1 MATKINDMD
10 KQQIAIC
17 EEMFAKYPRPFK
29 TNNVIGSASAMV
41 SFYNA
46 LDNNSK
52 RFYQYMN
59 PERMI
64 SLLWQ
69 VIKLNNEKTETRQS
83 AIKLLNKVIDSI
95 VVN

>member
-29 TNNVIGSASAMV
+29 TNNVIASASSMV
-41 SFYNA
+41 SFYKA
-46 LDNNSK
+46 TDDKGK

-69 VIKLNNEKTETRQS
+69 VIKLNNEKTETRQA
-83 AIKLLNKVIDSI
+83 AIKLLDKVIDSI
-95 VVN
+95 VIN

>member
-1 MATKINDMD
+1 MATKIIDMD
-10 KQQIAIC
+10 KKQIALC

-29 TNNVIGSASAMV
+29 TNNVVSSASAMI

-46 LDNNSK
+46 LDDNSK

-59 PERMI
+59 PERMV

-69 VIKLNNEKTETRQS
+69 VIKVNNEKAETRQA